1 MPVLFR
7 AKDLGCGSFDGHGAW
22 ELLYPTLK
30 KKKGLW
36 MAVSEERAD
45 AVKF

>member
-1 MPVLFR
+1 MVLLM
-7 AKDLGCGSFDGHGAW
+7 AMGPGSCCTQ
-22 ELLYPTLK
+22 PS